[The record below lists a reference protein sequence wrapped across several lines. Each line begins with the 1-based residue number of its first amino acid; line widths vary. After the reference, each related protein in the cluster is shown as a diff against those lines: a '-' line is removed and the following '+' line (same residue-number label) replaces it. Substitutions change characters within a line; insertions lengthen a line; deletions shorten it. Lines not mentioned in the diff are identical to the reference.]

1 MSKPKRARV
10 SAADVPIV
18 DVVPHTPEELAAAT
32 AEVDA
37 ALATSPNDVPTESE
51 EPIMTKHEK
60 KIEVGAAANTSV
72 FFPQTGFLDQPM
84 TFTSGIVFVD
94 DGNVSAITN
103 GERGALFT
111 LRISKPNGTVF
122 DHSAPWGGGPDAFTL
137 AE

>member
-1 MSKPKRARV
+1 VSKPKRARV

-60 KIEVGAAANTSV
+60 KIEVGAAVLYTNAKGVGPWPGKILAHAS
-72 FFPQTGFLDQPM
+72 
-84 TFTSGIVFVD
+84 
-94 DGNVSAITN
+94 TN